1 MAIYMFIYLGKLQ
14 YFTNQNQGHLG
25 MISLTNHDSRARSQW
40 GRYNLPRFMSLYPG
54 AQASSLAAVAAEAES
69 EAQPLPPVPLMPGE
83 TMTGS
88 HPT

>member
-1 MAIYMFIYLGKLQ
+1 
-14 YFTNQNQGHLG
+14 
-25 MISLTNHDSRARSQW
+25 
-40 GRYNLPRFMSLYPG
+40 MSLYPG

-69 EAQPLPPVPLMPGE
+69 EALPLPPVPLMPGE